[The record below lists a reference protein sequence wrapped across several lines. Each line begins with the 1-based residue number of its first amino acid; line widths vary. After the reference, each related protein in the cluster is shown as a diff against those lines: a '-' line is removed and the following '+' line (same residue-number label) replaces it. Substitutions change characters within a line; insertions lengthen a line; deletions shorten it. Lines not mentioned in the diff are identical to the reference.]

1 MSQTALSLA
10 LFLAGIYVC
19 FGATLLV
26 NQSRFIY
33 FPERTLFS
41 TPEKLNLT
49 YRSVTFTTADQVK
62 LHAWFIP
69 VEAAKGVIL
78 FCHGN
83 AGNISHRLETIDIF
97 HRLGYSTFIFDYR
110 GYGQSEGTPSE
121 AGTYLDVEAA
131 WDYLVTQE
139 NIQPAQIIVFGRSL
153 GGAIAAWLC
162 GTREPRACIVESA
175 FTSARDMAADM
186 YPFFPGRL
194 LCRFHYDTE
203 AAVRKISCP
212 LLIIH
217 SAEDDI
223 VPFSHG
229 RRLFAAAREPKTFLP
244 INGNHNAG
252 FLLSA
257 GRYVTGLED
266 FLDKEVKRRK
276 GRGDMA
282 DGS

>member
-1 MSQTALSLA
+1 MSQTLLSLT
-10 LFLAGIYVC
+10 LLLAGLYVC
-19 FGATLLV
+19 FGATLFV

-33 FPERTLFS
+33 FPDRTIFS
-41 TPEKLNLT
+41 TPEELGLR
-49 YRSVTFTTADQVK
+49 YRSVSFTTADQVK
-62 LHAWFIP
+62 LNAWFIP
-69 VEAAKGVIL
+69 AEKARGVIL

-110 GYGQSEGTPSE
+110 GYGKSEGTPSE

-131 WDYLVTQE
+131 WEYLVTQE

-162 GTREPRACIVESA
+162 GREEPRACIVESS
-175 FTSARDMAADM
+175 FTSAGDMAADM

-194 LCRFHYDTE
+194 LCRFVYDTE
-203 AAVRKISCP
+203 AAVKKIKCP

-217 SAEDDI
+217 STDDDI

-229 RRLFAAAREPKTFLP
+229 RRLFAAASEPKTFLQ
-244 INGNHNAG
+244 ISGNHNAG
-252 FLLSA
+252 FLLSG
-257 GRYVTGLED
+257 GRYETGLED
-266 FLDKEVKRRK
+266 FLNEGVR
-276 GRGDMA
+276 
-282 DGS
+282 SEE